1 MTTLVR
7 LHQCPYRFHM
17 PLGPQPHPQPQL
29 PDLCNGDTALGDQQ
43 PHGDPTHPAEER
55 PQLVG
60 SGPVSLVTFRV
71 VSPIS
76 LHHPTTSTSVSHLS
90 VGHRLSTVS
99 HLAFQCC
106 SLPPEDNPHPHMIA
120 HSTSPHWAAVKEQV
134 YAMTTLV
141 RLHQCPRRHANAP
154 WPATPPPTPAP

>member
-1 MTTLVR
+1 VSLVTFSVGQLNLPPPCVMTT
-7 LHQCPYRFHM
+7 
-17 PLGPQPHPQPQL
+17 
-29 PDLCNGDTALGDQQ
+29 CNGDTALGDQQ

-55 PQLVG
+55 PQLDG

-76 LHHPTTSTSVSHLS
+76 LHHPSTIPPRVSHLS
-90 VGHRLSTVS
+90 VGHRLCTVS

-106 SLPPEDNPHPHMIA
+106 SLPPEDNPHPHVIA
-120 HSTSPHWAAVKEQV
+120 HSTSPTLGSSQGAGVCDDDAGAAAPVP
-134 YAMTTLV
+134 LP
-141 RLHQCPRRHANAP
+141 LPHAP